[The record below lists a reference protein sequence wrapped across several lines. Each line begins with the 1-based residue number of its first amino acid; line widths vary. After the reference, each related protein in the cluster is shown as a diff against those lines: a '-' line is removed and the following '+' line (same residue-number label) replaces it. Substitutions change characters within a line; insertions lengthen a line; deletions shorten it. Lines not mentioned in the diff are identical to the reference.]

1 MPQAVPPAAAL
12 PYALVCS
19 SGGRLLSPCIN
30 QQYLQV
36 QRKLHTGHRKSV
48 QGAMSCPKLSPLSVQ
63 KKTQSTGHV
72 NDGFSLEVS
81 KGGAGGR
88 GEHMNVGA
96 DKSKH

>member
-1 MPQAVPPAAAL
+1 M
-12 PYALVCS
+12 
-19 SGGRLLSPCIN
+19 LSPCIN

-36 QRKLHTGHRKSV
+36 QRKRHIEHRKSV

-63 KKTQSTGHV
+63 KKTKSAGHV

-81 KGGAGGR
+81 KEGWER